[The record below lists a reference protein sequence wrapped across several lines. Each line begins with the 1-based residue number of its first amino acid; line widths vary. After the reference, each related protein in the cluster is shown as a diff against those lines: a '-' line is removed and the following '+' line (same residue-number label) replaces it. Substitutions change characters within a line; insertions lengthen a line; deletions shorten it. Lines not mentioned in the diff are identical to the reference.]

1 MTLMDTLAPISVVA
15 EPHPLYF
22 DPWLTASGAAL
33 INVSAEVFA
42 LLPSPEITPGRKP
55 RADAVHRRLAC
66 LRSLLANLVAL
77 ALQPGLHC
85 ALAVSLRVEKRSRY
99 DCPHYHTA
107 VLSDTL
113 KGLETAG
120 MVSVVPGAARR
131 TRTYVTPTPRLE
143 AMLAGYG
150 ATLQDVGRLA
160 GGETL
165 LLRSS
170 ELEDGGEA
178 FMEYVDT
185 ATTMAMRRDMEAI
198 NETINAADIR
208 FAGIPIAPTHLVRM
222 FQGDF
227 QHHGRMYRG
236 VWQSLPKRER
246 HRLSIN
252 GEAVADLD
260 FSAMFLQLAYLRQG
274 VEMPRGD
281 PYAIPEL
288 SGCRGAVK
296 RLISSLLARKGPALR
311 LPPGLKEQLPEGWT
325 MRRFQHAACLK
336 HPAIAEL
343 FGKGLSLEFMFTES
357 RIMVAVLLG
366 LAAKGIA
373 GLPMHDGLMV
383 AVSHKETAI
392 GMMQQVSFEVLGKAL
407 PVAEKTTS

>member
-1 MTLMDTLAPISVVA
+1 MTVENTPALNLP
-15 EPHPLYF
+15 PLYF

-33 INVSAEVFA
+33 INVSAEVFT
-42 LLPSPEITPGRKP
+42 LLPAPEITPGRKP
-55 RADAVHRRLAC
+55 RADAMHRRLLC

-85 ALAVSLRVEKRSRY
+85 ALAVPLKGGRRSRY
-99 DCPHYHTA
+99 YRPPYHIA

-113 KGLETAG
+113 KDLQAAG

-143 AMLAGYG
+143 AVLTGHG
-150 ATLQDVGRLA
+150 ITLQDVGRLA

-170 ELEDGGEA
+170 EPGDGEET

-185 ATTMAMRRDMEAI
+185 ATTMAMRRDMEVI

-208 FAGIPIAPTHLVRM
+208 FAGAPIAPTHLVRM

-252 GEAVADLD
+252 GEAVVDLD
-260 FSAMFLQLAYLRQG
+260 FSAMFLQLAYLKQG
-274 VEMPRGD
+274 VEMPHGD

-296 RLISSLLARKGPALR
+296 RLISSLLARKAPALR
-311 LPPGLKEQLPEGWT
+311 LPPGIKEQLPEGWT
-325 MRRFQHAACLK
+325 MRRFEHAACLK

-357 RIMVAVLLG
+357 RVMVAVLLG
-366 LAAKGIA
+366 LAAKGIV

-383 AVSHKETAI
+383 AASHKEAAI
-392 GMMQQVSFEVLGKAL
+392 EMMQKVSFEVLGKAL
-407 PVAEKTTS
+407 PVAEKTIS

>member
-1 MTLMDTLAPISVVA
+1 MTVENTPALNLP
-15 EPHPLYF
+15 PLHF
-22 DPWLTASGAAL
+22 DPWLTALGTAL
-33 INVSAEVFA
+33 INVSAEVFT
-42 LLPSPEITPGRKP
+42 LLPAPEITPGRKP
-55 RADAVHRRLAC
+55 RADAMQRRLVC

-85 ALAVSLRVEKRSRY
+85 ALAVSLKGGKRSRY
-99 DCPHYHTA
+99 YCPPYHIA

-113 KGLETAG
+113 KGLQAAG
-120 MVSVVPGAARR
+120 MVSVVQGAARR

-143 AMLAGYG
+143 GVLTGHEV
-150 ATLQDVGRLA
+150 TLKDVGRLA

-170 ELEDGGEA
+170 EPEDGGEA
-178 FMEYVDT
+178 FLEYVDT
-185 ATTMAMRRDMEAI
+185 ATTMAMRRDMEVI

-208 FAGIPIAPTHLVRM
+208 FAGTPIAPTHLVRM

-227 QHHGRMYRG
+227 EHHGRMYRG

-246 HRLSIN
+246 HRLTIN

-260 FSAMFLQLAYLRQG
+260 FSAMFLQLAYLKQG
-274 VEMPRGD
+274 VEMPHGD

-296 RLISSLLARKGPALR
+296 RLIASLLARKGPALR
-311 LPPGLKEQLPEGWT
+311 LPPGIKEQLPEGWT
-325 MRRFQHAACLK
+325 MRRFEHAACLK

-357 RIMVAVLLG
+357 RVMVAVLLG
-366 LAAKGIA
+366 LAAKGIV

-383 AVSHKETAI
+383 AASHKETTI
-392 GMMQQVSFEVLGKAL
+392 EMMRRVSFEVLGKAL
-407 PVAEKTTS
+407 PVVEKTIS